1 MRIET
6 DSVMRQLGERKE
18 RPVLRRAPPAE
29 PNQAKR
35 FDSVEISDTAR
46 DRLSIIQ
53 ERVRLGFYGF
63 TEVTDDLSEK
73 LANLMAGRE
82 G

>member
-1 MRIET
+1 MRIEM
-6 DSVMRQLGERKE
+6 DSVTRQLGERKE
-18 RPVLRRAPPAE
+18 RPVLRRVATEE
-29 PNQAKR
+29 PTRAKR
-35 FDSVEISDTAR
+35 FDSVEISDAAR

-63 TEVTDDLSEK
+63 NEVTDDLSEK